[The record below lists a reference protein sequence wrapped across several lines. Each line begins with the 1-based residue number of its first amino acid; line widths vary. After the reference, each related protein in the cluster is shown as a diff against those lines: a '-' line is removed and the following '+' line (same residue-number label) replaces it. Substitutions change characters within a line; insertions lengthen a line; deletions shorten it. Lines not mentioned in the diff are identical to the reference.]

1 MGVVSGDDAQ
11 EPSARRR
18 VWEGLKEFAV
28 EFIGEGVL
36 QLLSCLV
43 LAGAGAGLWWISR
56 HSLVLAVG
64 VAVLLVA
71 GVVAMVVA
79 WRRPHPGRTRRI
91 ITQVLVVAARS
102 RCGSSST
109 RSAAGVC
116 RVRPGADSAF
126 EFDQRPEHGPALGR
140 EPERPSRN
148 CANVGLAPEIEF
160 QCLDPRA
167 KREELVPCASAACLR
182 VA

>member
-1 MGVVSGDDAQ
+1 MGAVPGTGAK

-28 EFIGEGVL
+28 EFVGEGVL

-71 GVVAMVVA
+71 GVIVVVVA
-79 WRRPHPGRTRRI
+79 WRRPRPGRTRRI
-91 ITQVLVVAARS
+91 ITRVLVVAALIALWFLFYGLG
-102 RCGSSST
+102 CG
-109 RSAAGVC
+109 
-116 RVRPGADSAF
+116 F
-126 EFDQRPEHGPALGR
+126 L
-140 EPERPSRN
+140 
-148 CANVGLAPEIEF
+148 
-160 QCLDPRA
+160 
-167 KREELVPCASAACLR
+167 
-182 VA
+182 